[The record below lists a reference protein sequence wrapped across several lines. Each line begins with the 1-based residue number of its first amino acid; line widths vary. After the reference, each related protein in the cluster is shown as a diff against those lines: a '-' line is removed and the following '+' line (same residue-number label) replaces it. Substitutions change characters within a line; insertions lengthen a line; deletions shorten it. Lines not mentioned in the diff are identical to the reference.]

1 MNRKSFL
8 LGFFL
13 IGILLLNLS
22 FGFALAT
29 DDAKYGID
37 GDDDDGKDEGEDNCK
52 DDDKDGKDEGEDD
65 CKDKD
70 KDGIDDEFEEENK
83 REVEIWIEEN
93 VVKMVS
99 ILRHD
104 GLKEVIYS
112 RVKCDDGIA
121 IQVLFRIINESD
133 NVECEEEVESDG
145 DKESEINI
153 ECSEYDES
161 ILYELECEVIF
172 RGLYEFVDLNDN
184 GVYDHEVDQFIE
196 DYGINSFQPIVYT
209 PLNITSN
216 STLHYVLLNTTD
228 GVFATHIYFV
238 EEFVVVN
245 DTLITPTQ
253 VKIDIEITNYNY
265 SHDSS
270 QLSLY
275 TKLRAEEQYQE
286 KEETEDEKKGYA
298 TEEKEVSITSG
309 AYLGIFSWKETA
321 IVDGVEMDVLTNII
335 DDGEDQYRQRLFM
348 NYPRGNHI
356 YHDPKIGISYIGLI
370 EQLPPSILP
379 YILTGTVISVIGISI
394 IAVVILRKRRII

>member
-13 IGILLLNLS
+13 IGILLLNMS

-29 DDAKYGID
+29 NDAKYGID
-37 GDDDDGKDEGEDNCK
+37 GDDDDDKDE
-52 DDDKDGKDEGEDD
+52 GKDEGEDD
-65 CKDKD
+65 CKDDD

-83 REVEIWIEEN
+83 RDVEIWIGEN
-93 VVKMVS
+93 VVEMVS

-104 GLKEVIYS
+104 GLKEIIYS

-133 NVECEEEVESDG
+133 NVDCEEEIEPDG
-145 DKESEINI
+145 DKESENNI
-153 ECSEYDES
+153 ECCECDES
-161 ILYELECEVIF
+161 IIYELECEVIF
-172 RGLYEFVDLNDN
+172 RALYEFVDLNDN
-184 GVYDHEVDQFIE
+184 GVYDHEIDQFIE
-196 DYGINSFQPIVYT
+196 DYGIYSFQPIVYT
-209 PLNITSN
+209 PLNISN
-216 STLHYVLLNTTD
+216 NNTLHYVLINTTD

-265 SHDSS
+265 NDDSS
-270 QLSLY
+270 QLALY
-275 TKLRAEEQYQE
+275 TKLRAEEKYEE

-298 TEEKEVSITSG
+298 TDEKEVSIKSG

-335 DDGEDQYRQRLFM
+335 DEEEDQYRQKLFI

-356 YHDPKIGISYIGLI
+356 YHDPKIGFSFIGLI
-370 EQLPPSILP
+370 EQSPPSILI
-379 YILTGTVISVIGISI
+379 YILTGTIISVIGVSI

>member
-13 IGILLLNLS
+13 IGILLLNMS

-37 GDDDDGKDEGEDNCK
+37 GDDDDDKDE
-52 DDDKDGKDEGEDD
+52 GKDEGEDD
-65 CKDKD
+65 CKDDD

-83 REVEIWIEEN
+83 RDVEIWIGEN
-93 VVKMVS
+93 VVEMVS

-104 GLKEVIYS
+104 GLKEIIYS

-133 NVECEEEVESDG
+133 NVDCEEEIEPDG
-145 DKESEINI
+145 DKESENNI
-153 ECSEYDES
+153 ECCECDES
-161 ILYELECEVIF
+161 IIYELECEVIF
-172 RGLYEFVDLNDN
+172 RALYEFVDLNDN
-184 GVYDHEVDQFIE
+184 GVYDHEIDQFIE
-196 DYGINSFQPIVYT
+196 DYGIYSFQPIVYT
-209 PLNITSN
+209 PLNISN
-216 STLHYVLLNTTD
+216 NNTLHYVLINTTD

-265 SHDSS
+265 NDDSS
-270 QLSLY
+270 QLALY
-275 TKLRAEEQYQE
+275 TKLRAEEQYEE

-298 TEEKEVSITSG
+298 TDEKEVSIKSG

-321 IVDGVEMDVLTNII
+321 IVDGVEMDVLVSML
-335 DDGEDQYRQRLFM
+335 DEEEDQYRQKLFI

-356 YHDPKIGISYIGLI
+356 YHDPKIGISFIGLI
-370 EQLPPSILP
+370 EQSTPSLLP
-379 YILTGTVISVIGISI
+379 YILTGTIISVIGVSI

>member
-1 MNRKSFL
+1 MNRKCFL
-8 LGFFL
+8 IGFFL
-13 IGILLLNLS
+13 IGILLLNMS

-37 GDDDDGKDEGEDNCK
+37 GDGDDG
-52 DDDKDGKDEGEDD
+52 DDDGKDEGEDD
-65 CKDKD
+65 CKDDD

-104 GLKEVIYS
+104 GLKEIIYS

-133 NVECEEEVESDG
+133 NVDCEEEVESDG
-145 DKESEINI
+145 DKESENNI

-161 ILYELECEVIF
+161 IIYELECEVIF

-184 GVYDHEVDQFIE
+184 GVYDHEIDQFIE

-209 PLNITSN
+209 PLNISN
-216 STLHYVLLNTTD
+216 NNTLHYVLLNTTD

-265 SHDSS
+265 NDDSS
-270 QLSLY
+270 QLALY
-275 TKLRAEEQYQE
+275 TKLRAEEYYEE
-286 KEETEDEKKGYA
+286 KEETEDEKNGYA
-298 TEEKEVSITSG
+298 TEEKEVSTKSG

-321 IVDGVEMDVLTNII
+321 IIDGVEMDVLTSIL
-335 DDGEDQYRQRLFM
+335 DKEEGQCRQRLFI

-356 YHDPKIGISYIGLI
+356 YHDPKIGISYVGLI

-379 YILTGTVISVIGISI
+379 YILTGTVISVIGVSI
-394 IAVVILRKRRII
+394 IAIVILRKRRII

>member
-1 MNRKSFL
+1 M
-8 LGFFL
+8 
-13 IGILLLNLS
+13 S

-37 GDDDDGKDEGEDNCK
+37 GDGDNGDD
-52 DDDKDGKDEGEDD
+52 DGKDEGEDD
-65 CKDKD
+65 CKDDD

-104 GLKEVIYS
+104 GLKEIIYS

-133 NVECEEEVESDG
+133 NADCEEEVESDG

-161 ILYELECEVIF
+161 IIYELECEVIF

-184 GVYDHEVDQFIE
+184 GVYDHEIDQFIE

-209 PLNITSN
+209 PLNISN
-216 STLHYVLLNTTD
+216 NNTLHYVLLNTTD

-265 SHDSS
+265 NDDSS
-270 QLSLY
+270 QLALY
-275 TKLRAEEQYQE
+275 TKLRAEEYYEE
-286 KEETEDEKKGYA
+286 KEETEDEKNGYA
-298 TEEKEVSITSG
+298 TEEKEVSIKSG

-321 IVDGVEMDVLTNII
+321 IVDGVEMDVLTSILYKE
-335 DDGEDQYRQRLFM
+335 EDQYRQKLFI

-356 YHDPKIGISYIGLI
+356 YHDPKIGFSYVGLI
-370 EQLPPSILP
+370 EQSSPSILP
-379 YILTGTVISVIGISI
+379 YILTGTVISVIGVSI
-394 IAVVILRKRRII
+394 IAIVILRKRRII

>member
-13 IGILLLNLS
+13 IGILLLNVS

-37 GDDDDGKDEGEDNCK
+37 GGDGDDDDGKDEGEDDCK
-52 DDDKDGKDEGEDD
+52 DD

-83 REVEIWIEEN
+83 RDVEIWIGEN
-93 VVKMVS
+93 VVEMVS

-104 GLKEVIYS
+104 GLKEKIYS

-133 NVECEEEVESDG
+133 NVDCEDEIESDG
-145 DKESEINI
+145 DKESDYNI
-153 ECSEYDES
+153 EYDEYDDS
-161 ILYELECEVIF
+161 LIYELECEVIF

-196 DYGINSFQPIVYT
+196 DYSINSFQPIVYT

-238 EEFVVVN
+238 DEFVVVN

-270 QLSLY
+270 QLALY
-275 TKLRAEEQYQE
+275 TKLRAEEQYE
-286 KEETEDEKKGYA
+286 VKEETEDEKNGYA

-335 DDGEDQYRQRLFM
+335 DDGEDHYRQRLFM

-379 YILTGTVISVIGISI
+379 YILTGAAIIVIGVSI
-394 IAVVILRKRRII
+394 IAIDVLRKRRII

>member
-13 IGILLLNLS
+13 IGILLLNMS

-29 DDAKYGID
+29 NDAKYGID
-37 GDDDDGKDEGEDNCK
+37 GDDDDDKDE
-52 DDDKDGKDEGEDD
+52 GKDEGEDD
-65 CKDKD
+65 CKDDD

-83 REVEIWIEEN
+83 RDVEIWIGEN
-93 VVKMVS
+93 VVEMVS

-104 GLKEVIYS
+104 GLKEIIYS

-133 NVECEEEVESDG
+133 NVDCEEEIESDG
-145 DKESEINI
+145 DKESENNI

-161 ILYELECEVIF
+161 IIYELECEVIF
-172 RGLYEFVDLNDN
+172 RALYEFVDLNDN

-196 DYGINSFQPIVYT
+196 DYGIYSFQPIVYT
-209 PLNITSN
+209 PLNISN
-216 STLHYVLLNTTD
+216 NNTLHYVLINTTD

-265 SHDSS
+265 NDDSS
-270 QLSLY
+270 QLALY
-275 TKLRAEEQYQE
+275 TKLRAEEQYEE

-298 TEEKEVSITSG
+298 TDEKEVSIKSG

-335 DDGEDQYRQRLFM
+335 DDEEDQYRQRLFM

-356 YHDPKIGISYIGLI
+356 YHDPKIGISFIGLI
-370 EQLPPSILP
+370 EQSTPSILP
-379 YILTGTVISVIGISI
+379 YILTGTIISVIGVSI

>member
-13 IGILLLNLS
+13 IGILLLNMS

-29 DDAKYGID
+29 NDAKYGID
-37 GDDDDGKDEGEDNCK
+37 GDDDDDKDE
-52 DDDKDGKDEGEDD
+52 GKDEGEDD
-65 CKDKD
+65 CKDDD

-83 REVEIWIEEN
+83 RDVEIWIGEN
-93 VVKMVS
+93 VVEMVS

-104 GLKEVIYS
+104 GLKEIIYS

-133 NVECEEEVESDG
+133 NVDCEEEIEPDG
-145 DKESEINI
+145 DKESENNI
-153 ECSEYDES
+153 ECCECDES
-161 ILYELECEVIF
+161 IIYELECEVIF
-172 RGLYEFVDLNDN
+172 RALYEFVDLNDN
-184 GVYDHEVDQFIE
+184 GVYDHEIDQFIE
-196 DYGINSFQPIVYT
+196 DYGIYSFQPIVYT
-209 PLNITSN
+209 PLNISN
-216 STLHYVLLNTTD
+216 NNTLHYVLINTTD

-265 SHDSS
+265 NDDSS
-270 QLSLY
+270 QLALY
-275 TKLRAEEQYQE
+275 TKLRAEEQYEE

-298 TEEKEVSITSG
+298 TDEKEVSIKSG

-321 IVDGVEMDVLTNII
+321 IVDGVEMDVLVSML
-335 DDGEDQYRQRLFM
+335 DEEEDQYRQKLFI

-356 YHDPKIGISYIGLI
+356 YHDPKIGISFIGLI
-370 EQLPPSILP
+370 EQSTPSLLP
-379 YILTGTVISVIGISI
+379 YILTGTIISVIGVSI

>member
-13 IGILLLNLS
+13 IGILLLNMS

-37 GDDDDGKDEGEDNCK
+37 GDGDD
-52 DDDKDGKDEGEDD
+52 DGKDEGEDD
-65 CKDKD
+65 CKDDD

-83 REVEIWIEEN
+83 RDVEIWIGEN
-93 VVKMVS
+93 VVEMVS

-104 GLKEVIYS
+104 GLKEIIYS

-133 NVECEEEVESDG
+133 NVDCEEEIEPDG
-145 DKESEINI
+145 DKESENNI
-153 ECSEYDES
+153 ECCECDES
-161 ILYELECEVIF
+161 IIYELECEVIF
-172 RGLYEFVDLNDN
+172 RALYEFVDLNDN
-184 GVYDHEVDQFIE
+184 GVYDHEIDQFIE
-196 DYGINSFQPIVYT
+196 DYGIYSFQPIVYT
-209 PLNITSN
+209 PLNISN
-216 STLHYVLLNTTD
+216 NNTLHYVLINTTD

-265 SHDSS
+265 NDDSS
-270 QLSLY
+270 QLALY
-275 TKLRAEEQYQE
+275 TKLRAEEQYEE

-298 TEEKEVSITSG
+298 TDEKEVSIKSG

-321 IVDGVEMDVLTNII
+321 IVDGVEMDVLTSII
-335 DDGEDQYRQRLFM
+335 DEEEDQYRQKLFI

-356 YHDPKIGISYIGLI
+356 YHDPKIGISFIGLI
-370 EQLPPSILP
+370 EQSTPSLLP
-379 YILTGTVISVIGISI
+379 YILTGTIISVIGVSI

>member
-1 MNRKSFL
+1 MNRKCFL
-8 LGFFL
+8 IGFFL
-13 IGILLLNLS
+13 IGILLLNMS

-37 GDDDDGKDEGEDNCK
+37 GDGDNGDD
-52 DDDKDGKDEGEDD
+52 DGKDEGEDD
-65 CKDKD
+65 CKDDD

-104 GLKEVIYS
+104 GLKEIIYS

-133 NVECEEEVESDG
+133 NADCEEEVESDG

-161 ILYELECEVIF
+161 IIYELECEVIF

-184 GVYDHEVDQFIE
+184 GVYDHEIDQFIE

-209 PLNITSN
+209 PLNISN
-216 STLHYVLLNTTD
+216 NNTLHYVLLNTTD

-265 SHDSS
+265 NDDSS
-270 QLSLY
+270 QLALY
-275 TKLRAEEQYQE
+275 TKLRAEEYYEE
-286 KEETEDEKKGYA
+286 KEETEDEKNGYA
-298 TEEKEVSITSG
+298 TEEKEVSIKSG

-321 IVDGVEMDVLTNII
+321 IVDGVEMDVLTSILYKE
-335 DDGEDQYRQRLFM
+335 EDQYRQKLFI

-370 EQLPPSILP
+370 EQSSPSILP
-379 YILTGTVISVIGISI
+379 YILTGTVISVIGVSI
-394 IAVVILRKRRII
+394 IAIVILRKRRII

>member
-1 MNRKSFL
+1 MNRKCFL

-13 IGILLLNLS
+13 IGILLLNVS

-29 DDAKYGID
+29 DDAKYGING
-37 GDDDDGKDEGEDNCK
+37 GDDDDDKDEGD
-52 DDDKDGKDEGEDD
+52 DD
-65 CKDKD
+65 CKDDD

-83 REVEIWIEEN
+83 REVEITIGEN
-93 VVKMVS
+93 VVEMVS

-104 GLKEVIYS
+104 GLKEIIYS

-121 IQVLFRIINESD
+121 IQVLFKIINETD
-133 NVECEEEVESDG
+133 TVDCEEEIESDG
-145 DKESEINI
+145 DKEPDNNI
-153 ECSEYDES
+153 DYCGCDKSL
-161 ILYELECEVIF
+161 IYELECEVIF
-172 RGLYEFVDLNDN
+172 RALYEFVDLNDN

-196 DYGINSFQPIVYT
+196 DYGIYSFQPIIYT
-209 PLNITSN
+209 PINISTN
-216 STLHYVLLNTTD
+216 NTLHYVLINTTD

-265 SHDSS
+265 SDDSS
-270 QLSLY
+270 QLALY
-275 TKLRAEEQYQE
+275 TKLRAEEQYE
-286 KEETEDEKKGYA
+286 VKDETEDEKKGYA
-298 TEEKEVSITSG
+298 TDEKEVSIKSG

-321 IVDGVEMDVLTNII
+321 FVDGVEMDVLTNII
-335 DDGEDQYRQRLFM
+335 DEKEDQYRQRLFM

-356 YHDPKIGISYIGLI
+356 YHDPKIGFSYIDII

-379 YILTGTVISVIGISI
+379 YILTGTIISVIGVSI
-394 IAVVILRKRRII
+394 MTVVILRKRRIILK

>member
-13 IGILLLNLS
+13 IGILLLNMS

-29 DDAKYGID
+29 NDAKYGID
-37 GDDDDGKDEGEDNCK
+37 GDDDDDKDE
-52 DDDKDGKDEGEDD
+52 GKDEGEDD
-65 CKDKD
+65 CKDDD

-83 REVEIWIEEN
+83 RDVEIWIGEN
-93 VVKMVS
+93 VVEMVS

-104 GLKEVIYS
+104 GLKEIIYS

-133 NVECEEEVESDG
+133 NVDCEEEIEPDG
-145 DKESEINI
+145 DKESENNI
-153 ECSEYDES
+153 ECCECDES
-161 ILYELECEVIF
+161 IIYELECEVIF
-172 RGLYEFVDLNDN
+172 RALYEFVDLNDN
-184 GVYDHEVDQFIE
+184 GVYDHEIDQFIE
-196 DYGINSFQPIVYT
+196 DYGIYSFQPIVYT
-209 PLNITSN
+209 PLNISN
-216 STLHYVLLNTTD
+216 NNTLHYVLINTTD

-265 SHDSS
+265 NDDSS
-270 QLSLY
+270 QLALY
-275 TKLRAEEQYQE
+275 TKLRAEEQYEE

-298 TEEKEVSITSG
+298 TDEKEVSIKSG

-321 IVDGVEMDVLTNII
+321 IVDGVEMDVLVSML
-335 DDGEDQYRQRLFM
+335 DEEEDQYRQKLFI

-356 YHDPKIGISYIGLI
+356 YHDPKIGISFIGLI
-370 EQLPPSILP
+370 EQSTPSILP
-379 YILTGTVISVIGISI
+379 YILTGTIISVIGVSI

>member
-1 MNRKSFL
+1 MNRKCFL
-8 LGFFL
+8 IGFFL
-13 IGILLLNLS
+13 IGILLLNMS

-37 GDDDDGKDEGEDNCK
+37 GDGDNGDD
-52 DDDKDGKDEGEDD
+52 DGKDEGEDD
-65 CKDKD
+65 CKDDD

-104 GLKEVIYS
+104 GLKEIIYS

-133 NVECEEEVESDG
+133 NADCEEEVESDG

-161 ILYELECEVIF
+161 IIYELECEVIF

-209 PLNITSN
+209 PLNISN
-216 STLHYVLLNTTD
+216 NNTLHYVLLNTTD

-265 SHDSS
+265 NDDSS
-270 QLSLY
+270 QLALY
-275 TKLRAEEQYQE
+275 TKLRAEEYYEE
-286 KEETEDEKKGYA
+286 KEETEDEKNGYA
-298 TEEKEVSITSG
+298 TEEKEVSIKSG

-321 IVDGVEMDVLTNII
+321 IVDGVEMDVLTSILYKE
-335 DDGEDQYRQRLFM
+335 EDQYRQKLFI

-356 YHDPKIGISYIGLI
+356 YHDPKIGFSYVGLI
-370 EQLPPSILP
+370 EQSSPSILP
-379 YILTGTVISVIGISI
+379 YILTGTVISVIGVSI
-394 IAVVILRKRRII
+394 IAIVILRKRRII